1 MRRTFDDFFNDPC
14 YRKPAIDVYNKSDEY
29 VLHADVPGIQKSD
42 VNVELVGDN
51 NLVIEGE
58 FKPYKGFDRNKL
70 LVNERDCGKFRREI
84 FLSCDLQVDKM
95 SAVIENGILEVRLP
109 KAQRTSSTAWE
120 RWCRNSAN
128 GISLDARPTV
138 IAFVRKLKLVITI
151 EEFNQLEQDFIK
163 WILTN
168 NLTKL
173 LSYYKKEWQSCQQL
187 WANIYKP
194 KFATGWM
201 VNETNNL
208 IERFF
213 STLKW
218 KFLHRKKNKGID
230 MLINILI
237 NQCSFYTQINQQIFN
252 EKKFIEIK
260 SRELKAREIAEN
272 NMIDIIDPMNGY
284 CIVKSQSNSSKVY
297 EVYLCDGS
305 YCNCQDQSSL
315 LVKHI
320 RAAASVLG
328 GLEIWNLSLD
338 SERIAFYQ
346 NNNMM
351 QDQYTLN
358 SNTANQFHEETPDQ
372 SQNSLNQTLIL
383 INFYIKNWKI

>member
-1 MRRTFDDFFNDPC
+1 MNFDDSFRRMRRTFDDFFNDPC

-194 KFATGWM
+194 KFVTGWM

-218 KFLHRKKNKGID
+218 KFLHGKKNKRID

-237 NQCSFYTQINQQIFN
+237 NQCSDFFTIRFYTQINQQIFN
-252 EKKFIEIK
+252 EKKFNEIK

-272 NMIDIIDPMNGY
+272 NTNWKDLKIIIQRIQNIPNTDNGIEIKKQAEFQMKEFFRSPTNVLGKNKLNVKRRKDDNDIIENALKESTQ
-284 CIVKSQSNSSKVY
+284 I
-297 EVYLCDGS
+297 
-305 YCNCQDQSSL
+305 
-315 LVKHI
+315 
-320 RAAASVLG
+320 
-328 GLEIWNLSLD
+328 
-338 SERIAFYQ
+338 
-346 NNNMM
+346 
-351 QDQYTLN
+351 
-358 SNTANQFHEETPDQ
+358 
-372 SQNSLNQTLIL
+372 
-383 INFYIKNWKI
+383 